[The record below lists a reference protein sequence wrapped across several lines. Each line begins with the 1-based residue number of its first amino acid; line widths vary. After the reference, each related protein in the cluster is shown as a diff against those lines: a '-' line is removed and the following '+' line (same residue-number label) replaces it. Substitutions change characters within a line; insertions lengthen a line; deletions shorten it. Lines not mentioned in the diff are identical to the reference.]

1 MEYQV
6 TPRDFGRIAAQ
17 TAKQVV
23 VQRIREAERGM
34 IFDDYVTRQG
44 EIVTGTVQRISNET
58 MFINLGRTEGILS
71 ANEQVPGEHYK
82 VNDRLKVY
90 IMDVKKDY
98 KRASGIPFQISSG
111 TGKEIIRAGSSRR

>member
-1 MEYQV
+1 M
-6 TPRDFGRIAAQ
+6 TITLPDRS
-17 TAKQVV
+17 
-23 VQRIREAERGM
+23 
-34 IFDDYVTRQG
+34 

-90 IMDVKKDY
+90 IMDVKKRLRKGLRYSFPDL
-98 KRASGIPFQISSG
+98 
-111 TGKEIIRAGSSRR
+111 IRDW